1 MAFFLSRKNR
11 RWLINRG
18 NESKWKSGKEITIF
32 LYKLLERDISVL
44 NKIRSKHLVESNYI
58 TSHFCSLEIL
68 NFLMEQKKK
77 MIFCTC
83 ILNAVQGKGIDH
95 VKSGLGTACPRGWRQ
110 WPISATE
117 ILERATRGRN
127 SY

>member
-1 MAFFLSRKNR
+1 M
-11 RWLINRG
+11 
-18 NESKWKSGKEITIF
+18 
-32 LYKLLERDISVL
+32 L

-117 ILERATRGRN
+117 ILERATRGICINVSHKLTDSFDNELFDIIYTQQSMQSHTFFVRN
-127 SY
+127 